1 MTSSPQRQ
9 TKQRVAVAA
18 LLAEIDE
25 FRSAQQLYDDLRK
38 RGQSV
43 GLTTVYRAL
52 QSLTASGEV
61 DSITS
66 DDGETVYRQCSGAH
80 HHHLVCR
87 KCGKTVEITG
97 PTVEIWAESVAK
109 ENGFTEVSHTM
120 EFFGL
125 CAQCGV

>member
-1 MTSSPQRQ
+1 MNSVPQRQ
-9 TKQRVAVAA
+9 TKQRTAVAA
-18 LLAEIDE
+18 LLTEIDE

-38 RGQSV
+38 RGDSV

-52 QSLTASGEV
+52 QSLTAAGEV

-66 DDGETVYRQCSGAH
+66 DDGETVYRKCSDAH

-97 PTVEIWAESVAK
+97 PTVESWADEVAK
-109 ENGFTEVSHTM
+109 EHGFTEVSHTM
-120 EFFGL
+120 ELFGL
-125 CAQCGV
+125 CAHCGS

>member
-1 MTSSPQRQ
+1 MTSTPQRQ
-9 TKQRVAVAA
+9 TKQRTAVAT
-18 LLAEIDE
+18 LLAEINE
-25 FRSAQQLYDDLRK
+25 FRSAQQLHDDLRQ
-38 RGQSV
+38 RGDSV

-52 QSLTASGEV
+52 QSLTAAGEV

-66 DDGETVYRQCSGAH
+66 DDGETVYRKCSDAH

-97 PTVEIWAESVAK
+97 PTVENWADGVAK

-120 EFFGL
+120 ELFGL
-125 CAQCGV
+125 CAHCGS

>member
-1 MTSSPQRQ
+1 MNSSPQRQ
-9 TKQRVAVAA
+9 TKQRTAVAA
-18 LLAEIDE
+18 LLAETDE
-25 FRSAQQLYDDLRK
+25 FRTAQQLYDDLRK
-38 RGQSV
+38 RGDSV

-52 QSLTASGEV
+52 QSLTAASEV

-66 DDGETVYRQCSGAH
+66 DDGETVYRKCSDAH

-97 PTVEIWAESVAK
+97 PTVESWAESMAK

-120 EFFGL
+120 ELFGL
-125 CAQCGV
+125 CAHCSS

>member
-1 MTSSPQRQ
+1 MNSSPQRQ
-9 TKQRVAVAA
+9 TKQRTAVAA
-18 LLAEIDE
+18 LLAETDE
-25 FRSAQQLYDDLRK
+25 FRTAQQLYDDLRK
-38 RGQSV
+38 RGDSV

-52 QSLTASGEV
+52 QSLTAASEV

-66 DDGETVYRQCSGAH
+66 DDGETVYRKCSDAH

-97 PTVEIWAESVAK
+97 PTVESWAESMAK

-120 EFFGL
+120 ELFGL
-125 CAQCGV
+125 CAHCGS

>member
-1 MTSSPQRQ
+1 MNPGPQRQ
-9 TKQRVAVAA
+9 TKQRTAVAA

-38 RGQSV
+38 RGDSV

-52 QSLTASGEV
+52 QSLTAAGEV

-66 DDGETVYRQCSGAH
+66 DDGETVYRKCSDAH

-97 PTVEIWAESVAK
+97 PTVESWADEVAK
-109 ENGFTEVSHTM
+109 EHGFTEVSHTM
-120 EFFGL
+120 ELFGL
-125 CAQCGV
+125 CAHCGS

>member
-1 MTSSPQRQ
+1 MNSSPQHQ
-9 TKQRVAVAA
+9 TKQRTAVAA
-18 LLAEIDE
+18 LLGEIDE

-38 RGQSV
+38 RGDSV

-52 QSLTASGEV
+52 QSLTAAGEV

-66 DDGETVYRQCSGAH
+66 DDGETVYRKCSDAH

-97 PTVEIWAESVAK
+97 PTVESWAVGVAK

-120 EFFGL
+120 ELFGL
-125 CAQCGV
+125 CAQCGN

>member
-1 MTSSPQRQ
+1 MNASPQRQ
-9 TKQRVAVAA
+9 TKQRSAVAA
-18 LLAEIDE
+18 LLTEIED
-25 FRSAQQLYDDLRK
+25 FRSAQQLHEDLRK
-38 RGQSV
+38 RGDSV

-52 QSLTASGEV
+52 QSLIAAGEV

-66 DDGETVYRQCSGAH
+66 DDGETVYRKCSDAH

-97 PTVEIWAESVAK
+97 PTVESWADGVAK

-120 EFFGL
+120 ELFGL
-125 CAQCGV
+125 CAQCGS

>member
-1 MTSSPQRQ
+1 MNSSPQRQ
-9 TKQRVAVAA
+9 TKQRTAVAA
-18 LLAEIDE
+18 LLGEIDE

-38 RGQSV
+38 RGDSV

-52 QSLTASGEV
+52 QSLTAAGEV

-66 DDGETVYRQCSGAH
+66 DDGETVYRKCSDAH

-97 PTVEIWAESVAK
+97 PTVESWAVGVAK

-120 EFFGL
+120 ELFGL
-125 CAQCGV
+125 CAQCGN

>member
-1 MTSSPQRQ
+1 MNSSPQRQ
-9 TKQRVAVAA
+9 TKQRTAVAA
-18 LLAEIDE
+18 LLAETDE
-25 FRSAQQLYDDLRK
+25 FRTAQQLYDDLRK
-38 RGQSV
+38 RGDSV

-52 QSLTASGEV
+52 QSLTAASEV

-66 DDGETVYRQCSGAH
+66 DDGETVYRKCSDAH

-97 PTVEIWAESVAK
+97 PTVESWAESMAK

-120 EFFGL
+120 ELFGL
-125 CAQCGV
+125 CAQCGS